1 MQLSKPD
8 IFHIA
13 IVGLVLLASA
23 IAVPLL
29 TSREHSQTNLSQTP
43 HHTHQPAQ
51 LSAFS

>member
-29 TSREHSQTNLSQTP
+29 TSREHSQTNLGQTP
-43 HHTHQPAQ
+43 HTHQPDQ
-51 LSAFS
+51 LSAFY